1 MSEMQGEAQGQ
12 EVRGIWRDIKVT
24 NAAGW
29 HASAVEFDL
38 TELQRSI
45 IGSRRNLPQ
54 VIEGGEWLL
63 VQFLLPKLQQNQLK
77 LQRLVALVGEKELI
91 TLHVGSLPEDVVEQI
106 IMRTQNLNS
115 PSGILACIADA
126 VTDLYGPILDE
137 IEDIIDSIQD
147 TIMRNPTEKQLHQLF
162 VYKKLLASLRRVI
175 LPTTAIIGALSD
187 GRYKTI
193 DRKVSAYLRESYDYM
208 WRARELIEG
217 SRDLLTSAL
226 DTYMSVVSNRLNDVM
241 KRLTIV
247 ATVFMPISFWA
258 SMGGINFTQMP
269 FDSNAAFIFFMVV
282 CIVLPIAM
290 LIYFRKQ
297 RWI

>member
-1 MSEMQGEAQGQ
+1 MSEVQGEEKRT
-12 EVRGIWRDIKVT
+12 EVRGIWRDIKVP

-29 HASAVEFDL
+29 QSSADEFGL
-38 TELQRSI
+38 TELQRNI

-54 VIEGGEWLL
+54 VIEGEEWLL

-77 LQRLVALVGEKELI
+77 LQRLVALVGEKELV
-91 TLHVGSLPEDVVEQI
+91 TLHIGSLPEDVVEQI

-115 PSGILACIADA
+115 PSGILACITDA
-126 VTDLYGPILDE
+126 VTDLYGPILDD

-147 TIMRNPTEKQLHQLF
+147 TIMRDPTEKQLHQLF

-193 DRKVSAYLRESYDYM
+193 DKKVWAYLRESYDYM

-258 SMGGINFTQMP
+258 SLGGINFTQMP
-269 FDSNAAFIFFMVV
+269 FDSNIAFVSFMVI
-282 CIVLPIAM
+282 CLILPIAM

-297 RWI
+297 GWI